1 MIAPFSTA
9 GQIGQ
14 SSEGM
19 NKRFGPVR
27 KPYAD
32 VKAHFD
38 KRFDGVEKHFQELEC
53 LVDRSFDSVAQA
65 LCDMRVEM
73 CQLRHWLIGMW
84 VASVAG
90 FGLLLLKEFLFN

>member
-1 MIAPFSTA
+1 MIAPFSTT

-14 SSEGM
+14 SSEGVI
-19 NKRFGPVR
+19 KRFGSVQ

-38 KRFDGVEKHFQELEC
+38 ERFDRVEKRFQEMEC
-53 LVDRSFDSVAQA
+53 LVDRYFDSVVQA

-73 CQLRHWLIGMW
+73 RQLRHWLVGMW